1 MKLLS
6 VIKCYVA
13 VKHNALF
20 TDLLSPKDQNGTG
33 KLVMFLLNY
42 LWIILWFNEM
52 VVSVRAN
59 QLIFCIRLQK
69 DILDQKYKL

>member
-20 TDLLSPKDQNGTG
+20 TDFLSPKDQNGIG

-52 VVSVRAN
+52 IVSVRAN
-59 QLIFCIRLQK
+59 
-69 DILDQKYKL
+69 